1 MNIWTQNKK
10 RGVGT
15 WNLNSCWAQGL
26 CGFATHCYLVST
38 KRERLQTHLST
49 NHCAGM
55 GITIRCEDHCLAIIR
70 HVHLEALEVEN
81 HLKLSALLYQASLLD
96 WNSKLLQ
103 NYKLKFCQSR
113 GCRWK
118 LKKTEQPK
126 WASSPTLGR
135 DFLLP
140 QPWLAFLCLCSV
152 VAPPRQLSKKKGK
165 SLQTRCHSI
174 YSS

>member
-1 MNIWTQNKK
+1 MNIWTQNEE
-10 RGVGT
+10 RGEGT

-81 HLKLSALLYQASLLD
+81 HLKLSALLYQGSLLD
-96 WNSKLLQ
+96 WDSKVLQ

-118 LKKTEQPK
+118 LKKC
-126 WASSPTLGR
+126 ASSPTLGR

-152 VAPPRQLSKKKGK
+152 AAPPLQLSKKGK
-165 SLQTRCHSI
+165 S
-174 YSS
+174 